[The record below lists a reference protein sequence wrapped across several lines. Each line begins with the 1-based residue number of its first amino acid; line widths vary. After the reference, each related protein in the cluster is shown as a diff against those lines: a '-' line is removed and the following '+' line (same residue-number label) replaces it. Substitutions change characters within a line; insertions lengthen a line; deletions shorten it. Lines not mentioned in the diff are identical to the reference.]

1 MNNKLNT
8 QYIKLILLISILITL
23 TLGGTYAYLN
33 AKTNNNS
40 ATGTGGCFNVN
51 YSANIINS
59 SNLSA
64 TTNYL
69 EGANTTVTL
78 SKAEDC
84 EIYTTASIHINT
96 TNTTSN
102 PTTAPIATVKALKYK
117 IVTSGNSIVNDDG
130 TTTSTKEGVIDVIG
144 DKTLANVNL
153 TTAATQYAIYIWV
166 DSDLSE
172 GNYDNKTYSGYIYA
186 ESTQQSTIK

>member
-23 TLGGTYAYLN
+23 TLGGTYAFLN
-33 AKTNNNS
+33 VRANNNS
-40 ATGTGGCFNVN
+40 TTGTAGCFSVN
-51 YSANIINS
+51 YNANVIDS

-78 SKAEDC
+78 SKSSDC
-84 EIYTTASIHINT
+84 QIYSSADIYLY
-96 TNTTSN
+96 TNTT
-102 PTTAPIATVKALKYK
+102 TTAPIATVNALKYK
-117 IVTSGNSIVNDDG
+117 VFQGSTLKAEGTITQTGATKLATVDL
-130 TTTSTKEGVIDVIG
+130 TTTSTDYKVY
-144 DKTLANVNL
+144 L
-153 TTAATQYAIYIWV
+153 WV

-172 GNYDNKTYSGYIYA
+172 GKYDNKTYSGYIYA

>member
-1 MNNKLNT
+1 MKKIGKKNIQLS
-8 QYIKLILLISILITL
+8 LLITILVVA
-23 TLGGTYAYLN
+23 TLGTTYAYLN
-33 AKTNNNS
+33 SSANNS
-40 ATGTGGCFNVN
+40 NPTGTGGCFNVAYTKGQDIDSLISTSN
-51 YSANIINS
+51 YE
-59 SNLSA
+59 
-64 TTNYL
+64 
-69 EGANTTVTL
+69 EGTSTTVTL
-78 SKAEDC
+78 SKAQDC

-153 TTAATQYAIYIWV
+153 TTTATQYTIYLWI
-166 DSDLSE
+166 DSSISE
-172 GNYDNKTYSGYIYA
+172 GQFDSTTYSGYIYA
-186 ESTQQSTIK
+186 ESTQASTIE